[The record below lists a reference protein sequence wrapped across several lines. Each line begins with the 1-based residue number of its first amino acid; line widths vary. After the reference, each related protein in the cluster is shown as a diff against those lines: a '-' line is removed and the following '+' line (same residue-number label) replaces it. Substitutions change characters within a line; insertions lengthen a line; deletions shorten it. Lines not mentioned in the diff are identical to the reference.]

1 MPEFAAR
8 AARMTAE
15 IRARLGL
22 ERTPRI
28 LVQVGHVF
36 PREAVPVVESIPLT
50 DLDGQP
56 DRPFLGSP
64 PTIGV
69 LAAEGEPVLVL
80 RGHRYLFEGGGL
92 APVQAPVAAAIGCGV
107 RDVILVEPCL
117 SLRDDLRV
125 GAWMAVTD
133 YVNNMGC
140 SPLAGCLDATACPF
154 QDMAD
159 AFSQELNA
167 ELINAVAE
175 TCIAPR
181 LGVYQADI
189 GPQYPTPAEADI
201 ARRNCAD
208 AVGNGVVPEAVLAAN
223 LGCRVTALL
232 MVAGHAATYRGKRH
246 RHSDTLDAAEF
257 CGPPMLRALV
267 AAIGGQDHAPASG
280 SEDA

>member
-8 AARMTAE
+8 VAGMTAE
-15 IRARLGL
+15 IRARLRL
-22 ERTPRI
+22 EGTPRI
-28 LVQVGHVF
+28 LLQVGHVF
-36 PREAVPVVESIPLT
+36 PREAIPIADSIPLT
-50 DLDGQP
+50 EIDGQP

-64 PTIGV
+64 PAIGV
-69 LAAEGEPVLVL
+69 LATKSDPVLVL

-92 APVQAPVAAAIGCGV
+92 APVQTPVAAAIGCGV

-125 GAWMAVTD
+125 GAWMAATD

-140 SPLAGCLDATACPF
+140 SPLAGCLDHIDCPF
-154 QDMAD
+154 QDMVD

-167 ELINAVAE
+167 ELINGVAE

-181 LGVYQADI
+181 LGAYQADI

-201 ARRNCAD
+201 ARRNGAD
-208 AVGNGVVPEAVLAAN
+208 VIGNGVVPETVLAAS

-257 CGPPMLRALV
+257 CGPPMLQALIT
-267 AAIGGQDHAPASG
+267 AIGG
-280 SEDA
+280 